1 MEESKVE
8 PEVKIEPKFEEIV
21 EDNFEMSE
29 SINELAGALAKA
41 QGLMSA
47 VGKGKEGYNYNYSDL
62 ASVQDASRKPLSDN
76 GISVVQSVE
85 TLRRKAPWIACTTMI
100 LHESG
105 QWLKS
110 RLAMPVVQMKSVS
123 PAQAIGATITY
134 ARRYSW
140 QAVLGMAS
148 EDNDASIKTK

>member
-1 MEESKVE
+1 MEELKKETETVVE
-8 PEVKIEPKFEEIV
+8 EPKFTEVV
-21 EDNFEMSE
+21 EDNFQMSE
-29 SINELAGALAKA
+29 TINELASALAKA
-41 QGLMSA
+41 QGMMKA

-76 GISVVQSVE
+76 GIAVVQSVE
-85 TLRRKAPWIACTTMI
+85 TLRRKAPWIACTTMV

-105 QWLKS
+105 QWIRS

-148 EDNDASIKTK
+148 EDNDASIK